1 MSPSQRSLRQTK
13 GQCRAIPAWK
23 PPSIA
28 GSGLL
33 VYRSV
38 GGVGRGCR
46 GIIRAKQRTMVV
58 HLLHSCLKAAFQGG
72 KGLQETQ
79 PPGLAVKPGPSTWLQ
94 SNVLVTLCD
103 PLDCSPPGS
112 SVHGIS
118 QARILEWVAISS
130 SRESSP
136 PRDQT
141 QISCTSGRFFTV

>member
-1 MSPSQRSLRQTK
+1 MQSRPCLEAPFHCRLR
-13 GQCRAIPAWK
+13 
-23 PPSIA
+23 PP
-28 GSGLL
+28 GLQ
-33 VYRSV
+33 VS
-38 GGVGRGCR
+38 GRGGEGLQR
-46 GIIRAKQRTMVV
+46 DHQGQRTTVV
-58 HLLHSCLKAAFQGG
+58 HLLHSCLKATFRGG
-72 KGLQETQ
+72 RGLQETQ

-94 SNVLVTLCD
+94 SNVLVALCD